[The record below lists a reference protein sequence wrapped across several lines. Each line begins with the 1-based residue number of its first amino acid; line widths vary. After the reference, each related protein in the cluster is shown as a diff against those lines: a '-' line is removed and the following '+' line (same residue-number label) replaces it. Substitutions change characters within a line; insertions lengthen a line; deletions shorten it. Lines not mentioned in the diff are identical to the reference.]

1 MSRLSVRIPCYPQKF
16 IDTVNTGDNRRG
28 TEVIINKKF
37 NILMV
42 AYNQRMI

>member
-16 IDTVNTGDNRRG
+16 IDTVNTGDNHRKN
-28 TEVIINKKF
+28 TVKVNKKF